1 MCGRNWW
8 LLGFIIGNLAGFFY
22 WDATIWLVY
31 SEENPPVICSGFT
44 DLVTILSQWLLKFH
58 SLELDFQH
66 PFAQMCVMS
75 LSPDLVLFTLS
86 AVFYA
91 EGERVTSYCIVK
103 ELARVR
109 ICMCVCA
116 RACRWGEVEGVK
128 GGVLLIV
135 FSDFI
140 SSPPVLALLDPIPL
154 GYIHHHCAWQLPTP

>member
-1 MCGRNWW
+1 MVAEISQFRTRFSTPLCSDVHDVSKSRSR
-8 LLGFIIGNLAGFFY
+8 
-22 WDATIWLVY
+22 LV
-31 SEENPPVICSGFT
+31 
-44 DLVTILSQWLLKFH
+44 
-58 SLELDFQH
+58 
-66 PFAQMCVMS
+66 
-75 LSPDLVLFTLS
+75 TLS